1 VVQQAHDIVSPV
13 RHVLA
18 HKESHVVGLELLVPD
33 DVGVEH
39 VTSPSCVN
47 HVAEHVVDTC
57 VHGDGHTSGV
67 LKREQVSSAGLV
79 VVEEALVVVSVHLEA
94 GLSLVLSVVQNI
106 FQ

>member
-1 VVQQAHDIVSPV
+1 
-13 RHVLA
+13 
-18 HKESHVVGLELLVPD
+18 
-33 DVGVEH
+33 
-39 VTSPSCVN
+39 
-47 HVAEHVVDTC
+47 
-57 VHGDGHTSGV
+57 V